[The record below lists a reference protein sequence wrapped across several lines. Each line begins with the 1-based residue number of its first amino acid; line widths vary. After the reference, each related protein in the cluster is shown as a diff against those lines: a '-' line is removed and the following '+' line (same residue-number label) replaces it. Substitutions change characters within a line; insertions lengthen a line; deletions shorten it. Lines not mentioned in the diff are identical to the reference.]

1 MTASYENLPP
11 ASMFPLR
18 STTVRDGHSLSVAQ
32 MSGIKGV
39 PNGQDR
45 SPQLSWNGYP
55 PGARSFVVSMYDPP
69 AYPGSEF

>member
-1 MTASYENLPP
+1 
-11 ASMFPLR
+11 
-18 STTVRDGHSLSVAQ
+18 